1 MTDFSKTEI
10 NIDKKDYSNYRIL
23 IVSTSWNREII
34 DVMQQDAISELKGFN
49 VNHIDSV
56 EVPGAF
62 ELSQAAEKFISSYDA
77 ILALGTIIKGE
88 TYHFEVLAH
97 ETARSLSQVSISN
110 KKPVIFGVLTTDNEL
125 QAKQRAE
132 VKGSEYAKSLLMMI
146 DLFSKMPLVKKK
158 LSPTKTREILLQAL
172 YQKEI
177 SDISN
182 TNLIN
187 QFKKT
192 YREFDISNVAEKL
205 KGINKNN
212 DSLNKNIADNSSIEM
227 KSIGEIEIS
236 ILRQSIFELENSD
249 IDYPIVINEAVKL
262 AKKFGQEDSYRF
274 INGVLDSYIASR

>member
-1 MTDFSKTEI
+1 
-10 NIDKKDYSNYRIL
+10 
-23 IVSTSWNREII
+23 
-34 DVMQQDAISELKGFN
+34 
-49 VNHIDSV
+49 
-56 EVPGAF
+56 
-62 ELSQAAEKFISSYDA
+62 
-77 ILALGTIIKGE
+77 
-88 TYHFEVLAH
+88 
-97 ETARSLSQVSISN
+97 
-110 KKPVIFGVLTTDNEL
+110 
-125 QAKQRAE
+125 
-132 VKGSEYAKSLLMMI
+132 
-146 DLFSKMPLVKKK
+146 MPLFKKK

-274 INGVLDSYIASR
+274 INGVLDSYIAAK

>member
-1 MTDFSKTEI
+1 
-10 NIDKKDYSNYRIL
+10 
-23 IVSTSWNREII
+23 
-34 DVMQQDAISELKGFN
+34 
-49 VNHIDSV
+49 
-56 EVPGAF
+56 
-62 ELSQAAEKFISSYDA
+62 
-77 ILALGTIIKGE
+77 
-88 TYHFEVLAH
+88 
-97 ETARSLSQVSISN
+97 
-110 KKPVIFGVLTTDNEL
+110 
-125 QAKQRAE
+125 
-132 VKGSEYAKSLLMMI
+132 
-146 DLFSKMPLVKKK
+146 MPLFKKK

-187 QFKKT
+187 QFKKA
-192 YREFDISNVAEKL
+192 YREFDITNVAEKL

-212 DSLNKNIADNSSIEM
+212 DSLNKNIADNSSIEI

-274 INGVLDSYIASR
+274 INGVLDSFIAAK

>member
-1 MTDFSKTEI
+1 
-10 NIDKKDYSNYRIL
+10 
-23 IVSTSWNREII
+23 
-34 DVMQQDAISELKGFN
+34 
-49 VNHIDSV
+49 
-56 EVPGAF
+56 
-62 ELSQAAEKFISSYDA
+62 
-77 ILALGTIIKGE
+77 
-88 TYHFEVLAH
+88 
-97 ETARSLSQVSISN
+97 
-110 KKPVIFGVLTTDNEL
+110 
-125 QAKQRAE
+125 
-132 VKGSEYAKSLLMMI
+132 
-146 DLFSKMPLVKKK
+146 MPLVKKK

-187 QFKKT
+187 QFKKA

-212 DSLNKNIADNSSIEM
+212 DALNKNIADNSSIEI

-236 ILRQSIFELENSD
+236 ILRQSIFEIENSD

-274 INGVLDSYIASR
+274 INGVLDSYIAAR

>member
-1 MTDFSKTEI
+1 
-10 NIDKKDYSNYRIL
+10 
-23 IVSTSWNREII
+23 
-34 DVMQQDAISELKGFN
+34 
-49 VNHIDSV
+49 
-56 EVPGAF
+56 
-62 ELSQAAEKFISSYDA
+62 
-77 ILALGTIIKGE
+77 
-88 TYHFEVLAH
+88 
-97 ETARSLSQVSISN
+97 
-110 KKPVIFGVLTTDNEL
+110 
-125 QAKQRAE
+125 
-132 VKGSEYAKSLLMMI
+132 
-146 DLFSKMPLVKKK
+146 MPLVKKK

-187 QFKKT
+187 QFKKA

-212 DSLNKNIADNSSIEM
+212 DSLNKSIANNSSIEI

-236 ILRQSIFELENSD
+236 ILRQSIFEIENSE

-274 INGVLDSYIASR
+274 INGVLDSYIDAR

>member
-1 MTDFSKTEI
+1 
-10 NIDKKDYSNYRIL
+10 
-23 IVSTSWNREII
+23 
-34 DVMQQDAISELKGFN
+34 
-49 VNHIDSV
+49 
-56 EVPGAF
+56 
-62 ELSQAAEKFISSYDA
+62 
-77 ILALGTIIKGE
+77 
-88 TYHFEVLAH
+88 
-97 ETARSLSQVSISN
+97 
-110 KKPVIFGVLTTDNEL
+110 
-125 QAKQRAE
+125 
-132 VKGSEYAKSLLMMI
+132 
-146 DLFSKMPLVKKK
+146 MPLVKKK
-158 LSPTKTREILLQAL
+158 ISPTKTREILLQAL

-212 DSLNKNIADNSSIEM
+212 DSLNKNIADNSSIEI

-236 ILRQSIFELENSD
+236 ILRQSIFEIENSD

-274 INGVLDSYIASR
+274 INGVLDSYIAAK